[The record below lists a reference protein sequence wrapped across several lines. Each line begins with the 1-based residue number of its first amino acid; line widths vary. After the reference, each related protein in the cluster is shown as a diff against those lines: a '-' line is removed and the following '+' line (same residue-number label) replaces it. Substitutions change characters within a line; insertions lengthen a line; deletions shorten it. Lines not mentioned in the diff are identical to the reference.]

1 MTKHWQDR
9 FSEWLRNIFISEE
22 YNRKM
27 AEMEKKEYFISSLKE
42 KGYMYNLGNEWWER
56 KWTTNQGK
64 ESIKEVYQELE
75 NGKWKQLMIGYGDNV
90 FFEEKVSESTPG

>member
-9 FSEWLRNIFISEE
+9 FSEWLRNFFISEE

-27 AEMEKKEYFISSLKE
+27 AELERKEYFISSLKE

-64 ESIKEVYQELE
+64 ESIREVYQELE
-75 NGKWKQLMIGYGDNV
+75 NGEWKQLMIGYGDNV
-90 FFEEKVSESTPG
+90 FFEEKVDKS

>member
-9 FSEWLRNIFISEE
+9 FSEWLRNFFISEE

-27 AEMEKKEYFISSLKE
+27 AELERKEYFISSLKE

-64 ESIKEVYQELE
+64 ESIREVYQELE
-75 NGKWKQLMIGYGDNV
+75 NGKWKQLMIGYGDHV
-90 FFEEKVSESTPG
+90 FFEENVSESTQE

>member
-1 MTKHWQDR
+1 MTKHWQNR
-9 FSEWLRNIFISEE
+9 FSEWLRNFFISEE

-27 AEMEKKEYFISSLKE
+27 AELERKEYFISSLKE

-64 ESIKEVYQELE
+64 ESIREVYQELE
-75 NGKWKQLMIGYGDNV
+75 NGEWKQLMIGYGDNV
-90 FFEEKVSESTPG
+90 FFEEKVDKS

>member
-9 FSEWLRNIFISEE
+9 FSEWLRNFFISEE
-22 YNRKM
+22 YNKKM
-27 AEMEKKEYFISSLKE
+27 REMEKKQFFLLDLKE

-64 ESIKEVYQELE
+64 ESIREVYQELE
-75 NGKWKQLMIGYGDNV
+75 NGEWKQLMIGYGDHV
-90 FFEEKVSESTPG
+90 FFEENVSKSTQE

>member
-9 FSEWLRNIFISEE
+9 FSEWLRKFWIDEE
-22 YNRKM
+22 FNKRM
-27 AEMEKKEYFISSLKE
+27 AEIEKKEYFISSLKE

-64 ESIKEVYQELE
+64 ESIREVYQELE
-75 NGKWKQLMIGYGDNV
+75 NGQWKQLMIGYGDRV
-90 FFEEKVSESTPG
+90 FFEEEVSESTQD

>member
-9 FSEWLRNIFISEE
+9 FSEWLRSFFISEE
-22 YNRKM
+22 YNKKM
-27 AEMEKKEYFISSLKE
+27 REMEKKEFFLQDLKE

-64 ESIKEVYQELE
+64 ESIREVYQELE
-75 NGKWKQLMIGYGDNV
+75 NGEWKQLMIGYGDHV
-90 FFEEKVSESTPG
+90 FFEEQVDIP

>member
-9 FSEWLRNIFISEE
+9 FSEWLRNFFISEE
-22 YNRKM
+22 YNKKM
-27 AEMEKKEYFISSLKE
+27 REMEKKEYFISSLKE

-64 ESIKEVYQELE
+64 ESIREVYQELE
-75 NGKWKQLMIGYGDNV
+75 NGQWKQLMIGYGDRV
-90 FFEEKVSESTPG
+90 FFEEEVSESTQD

>member
-9 FSEWLRNIFISEE
+9 FSEWLRNFFISEE
-22 YNRKM
+22 YNKKM
-27 AEMEKKEYFISSLKE
+27 REMEKKEFFLQDLKE

-64 ESIKEVYQELE
+64 ESIREVYQELE
-75 NGKWKQLMIGYGDNV
+75 NGEWKQLMIGYGDHV
-90 FFEEKVSESTPG
+90 FFEEQVDKP

>member
-9 FSEWLRNIFISEE
+9 FSEWLRNFFVDEE

-27 AEMEKKEYFISSLKE
+27 EKYEKKQLFLRELSE
-42 KGYMYNLGNEWWER
+42 KGYMYNIGNEWWER

-64 ESIKEVYQELE
+64 ESIREVYQELE
-75 NGKWKQLMIGYGDNV
+75 NGQWKQLMIGYGDRV
-90 FFEEKVSESTPG
+90 FFEEEVSESTQD

>member
-9 FSEWLRNIFISEE
+9 FSEWLRKFFVDEE

-27 AEMEKKEYFISSLKE
+27 AEKEKKEYFISSLKE
-42 KGYMYNLGNEWWER
+42 KGYMYDLGNEWWER

-64 ESIKEVYQELE
+64 ESIREVYQELE
-75 NGKWKQLMIGYGDNV
+75 NGQWKQLMIGYGDRV
-90 FFEEKVSESTPG
+90 FFEEEVSESTQD

>member
-9 FSEWLRNIFISEE
+9 FSEWLRKFWIDEE
-22 YNRKM
+22 FNKRM
-27 AEMEKKEYFISSLKE
+27 AEIEKKEYFISSLKE

-64 ESIKEVYQELE
+64 ESIREVYQELE
-75 NGKWKQLMIGYGDNV
+75 NGEWKQLMIGYGDNV
-90 FFEEKVSESTPG
+90 FFEEKVDKS

>member
-9 FSEWLRNIFISEE
+9 FSEWLRNFFISEE
-22 YNRKM
+22 YNKKM
-27 AEMEKKEYFISSLKE
+27 REMEKKEFFLLDLKE

-64 ESIKEVYQELE
+64 ESIREVYQELE
-75 NGKWKQLMIGYGDNV
+75 NGEWKQLMIGYGDHV
-90 FFEEKVSESTPG
+90 FFEEQVDKP

>member
-9 FSEWLRNIFISEE
+9 FSEWLRNFFISEE
-22 YNRKM
+22 YNKKM
-27 AEMEKKEYFISSLKE
+27 REMEKKEFFLQDLKE

-64 ESIKEVYQELE
+64 ESIREVYQELE
-75 NGKWKQLMIGYGDNV
+75 NGEWKQLMIGYGDHV
-90 FFEEKVSESTPG
+90 FFEENVSKSTQE

>member
-9 FSEWLRNIFISEE
+9 FSEWLRNFFISEE
-22 YNRKM
+22 YNKKM
-27 AEMEKKEYFISSLKE
+27 REMEKKDFFLVDLKE

-64 ESIKEVYQELE
+64 ESIREVYQELE
-75 NGKWKQLMIGYGDNV
+75 NGEWKQLMVGYGDHV
-90 FFEEKVSESTPG
+90 FFEENVSKSTQE

>member
-9 FSEWLRNIFISEE
+9 FSEWLRNFFISEE
-22 YNRKM
+22 YNKKM
-27 AEMEKKEYFISSLKE
+27 REMEKKQFFLLDLKE

-64 ESIKEVYQELE
+64 ESIREVYQELE
-75 NGKWKQLMIGYGDNV
+75 NGEWKQLMIGYGDHV
-90 FFEEKVSESTPG
+90 FFEEQVDKP